1 MLELFSK
8 RLKFIHP
15 IRVYRRLRLR
25 YTNVASNSPIKFWL
39 RKKNEI
45 MRDKS
50 RIPKVLKLVE
60 EVWTENPDF
69 RLGQSIVSAVR
80 PSVPTPEI
88 FHIEDEIIEQKLEEL
103 LLTMRKTRQQK
114 P

>member
-1 MLELFSK
+1 VGQDAASK
-8 RLKFIHP
+8 RHHC
-15 IRVYRRLRLR
+15 RN
-25 YTNVASNSPIKFWL
+25 TNVASNSPIKFWL